1 MQEQATITNLLN
13 DRDSAKQ
20 HYTVI
25 TYLQEN
31 NKQAGT
37 NSLYKTLQ
45 KNFAAQNTSE
55 QFTGYLSLYNP
66 YKRFI
71 KRTFDI
77 LLSLLVIIAILP
89 WLTLI
94 LAILI
99 KAGSKGPVFFLQ
111 KRSKK
116 HNEVFTCI
124 KFRSM
129 FINEHADILPATKN
143 DSRITPI
150 GKFLRGS
157 FIDELPQFIN
167 VFLGDMSVIGPRPHM
182 LTEHFKFEATV
193 PHYQLRQN
201 VQPGITGLSQ
211 VMGLEGAVNTS
222 KRMHERVMVDNFY
235 IRHWSLKLDLII
247 LFRTVCKM
255 LGF

>member
-1 MQEQATITNLLN
+1 MQEQTTITNLSTG
-13 DRDSAKQ
+13 RDSAKQ

-25 TYLQEN
+25 AYLQQ
-31 NKQAGT
+31 NKDQAGT
-37 NSLYKTLQ
+37 ATLYKTLQ
-45 KNFAAQNTSE
+45 KKFTAQTTSDL
-55 QFTGYLSLYNP
+55 FTGYLPLHNP
-66 YKRFI
+66 YKRFV
-71 KRTFDI
+71 KRSFDI
-77 LLSLLVIIAILP
+77 LLSLIVIIGILP

-99 KAGSKGPVFFLQ
+99 KAGSGGPVFFLQ

-116 HNEVFTCI
+116 YNDVFTCI

-129 FINEHADILPATKN
+129 FINDNADILPATKN

-150 GKFLRGS
+150 GKFLRRS

-167 VFLGDMSVIGPRPHM
+167 VLLGDMSVIGPRPHM
-182 LTEHFKFEATV
+182 LNEHFKFEAEI
-193 PHYQLRQN
+193 PHYHLRQN
-201 VQPGITGLSQ
+201 IQPGITGLSQ

-222 KRMHERVMVDNFY
+222 KRMNDRVVVDNFY

-247 LFRTVCKM
+247 LYKTSCKVV
-255 LGF
+255 GF